1 VSTPTSGRWPH
12 PRRPRDGGS
21 ATVLALIAAAVVAAA
36 VALLASVTLLLY
48 VQHRVSSAADL
59 AALAGA
65 AHLTEGASVVCTVA
79 ADLARANHAELL
91 SCRPD
96 VSSVTVSV
104 RLIVTD
110 AWWSTWVEQI
120 VGYARAGYTP
130 SVP

>member
-1 VSTPTSGRWPH
+1 VSRPTSGRRPH
-12 PRRPRDGGS
+12 PRRPRDSGS

-48 VQHRVSSAADL
+48 GQHRVSSAADL

-65 AHLTEGASVVCTVA
+65 AHVTEGASAVCAVA
-79 ADLARANHAELL
+79 ADLAHANHTELL

-104 RLIVTD
+104 RLIATD
-110 AWWSTWVEQI
+110 AWWSTWTEQI
-120 VGYARAGYTP
+120 VGRARAGYTSSAP
-130 SVP
+130 